1 MLQNIGLAVNSIQK
15 EFASVPVFPML
26 GNNDLPGH
34 YILPVD
40 QTWYNETLAVFAP
53 LILCSGCPET
63 VPKPTSMDILKKT
76 YLDGGYYSVNLTRK
90 S

>member
-40 QTWYNETLAVFAP
+40 QTWYNETLALFAP